1 MKVLITGATGL
12 IGSQIIED
20 CIKSNISV
28 NFLTTSRRKIIKSDM
43 VNGYYWNPSKK
54 VIDLDCFIDI
64 DTIIA
69 LSGSSIFSL
78 WTRKRK
84 KEIISS
90 RVLSLEF
97 LKESIENNDIKISQL
112 ISASGISLYP
122 DSLKIKY
129 DENEST
135 FDDSFLSNVIMKW
148 ETAANS
154 FSTIGVKVSIVRIGL
169 VLSRKAGVLKQ
180 TIMPMKFGCG
190 IIFGSGN
197 QIQSWIHINDLS
209 RIFLFIMQKKIE
221 GNYNAV
227 SNNNLTNLEFTRTI
241 SSNYSTAIFN
251 IKIPKIFFSL
261 IFGEMH
267 EILFKSHNISSRKIQ
282 NLGFRFKFENLDY
295 AVKNLIG

>member
-69 LSGSSIFSL
+69 LSGSSVFSL

-169 VLSRKAGVLKQ
+169 VLSKKAGVLKQ
-180 TIMPMKFGCG
+180 TIMPMKFGFG

-209 RIFLFIMQKKIE
+209 RIFLFIMQKKLE
-221 GNYNAV
+221 GTFNGV
-227 SNNNLTNLEFTRTI
+227 SNNNLTNSEFTRII
-241 SSNYSTAIFN
+241 SSNYSRAIFN

-282 NLGFRFKFENLDY
+282 NLGFSFKFENLDN

>member
-169 VLSRKAGVLKQ
+169 VLSKKAGVLKQ
-180 TIMPMKFGCG
+180 TIMPMKFGFG

-241 SSNYSTAIFN
+241 SSNYSRAIFN

-261 IFGEMH
+261 LFGEMH

-282 NLGFRFKFENLDY
+282 NLGFHFKFENLDC

>member
-20 CIKSNISV
+20 CTKSNISV

-169 VLSRKAGVLKQ
+169 VLSKKAGVLKQ
-180 TIMPMKFGCG
+180 TIMPMKFGFG

-241 SSNYSTAIFN
+241 SSNYSRAIFN

-282 NLGFRFKFENLDY
+282 NLGFGFKFENLDY
-295 AVKNLIG
+295 AIKNLIG

>member
-90 RVLSLEF
+90 RVLSLDF

-169 VLSRKAGVLKQ
+169 VLSKKAGVLKQ
-180 TIMPMKFGCG
+180 TIMPMKFGFG

-241 SSNYSTAIFN
+241 SSNYSRAIFN

-282 NLGFRFKFENLDY
+282 SLGFGFKFENLDY
-295 AVKNLIG
+295 AIKNLIA

>member
-20 CIKSNISV
+20 CTKSNISV

-90 RVLSLEF
+90 RVLSLDF

-169 VLSRKAGVLKQ
+169 VLSKKAGVLKQ
-180 TIMPMKFGCG
+180 TIMPMKFGFG

-241 SSNYSTAIFN
+241 SSNYSRAIFN

-261 IFGEMH
+261 MFGEMH

>member
-64 DTIIA
+64 DTIIV

-169 VLSRKAGVLKQ
+169 VLSKKAGVLKQ
-180 TIMPMKFGCG
+180 TIMPMKFGFG

-241 SSNYSTAIFN
+241 SSNYSRAIFN

>member
-90 RVLSLEF
+90 RVLSLDF

-169 VLSRKAGVLKQ
+169 VLSKKAGVLKQ
-180 TIMPMKFGCG
+180 TIMPMKFGFG

-241 SSNYSTAIFN
+241 SSNYSRAIFN

-282 NLGFRFKFENLDY
+282 NIGFDR
-295 AVKNLIG
+295 

>member
-20 CIKSNISV
+20 CTKSNISV
-28 NFLTTSRRKIIKSDM
+28 NFLTTSRRKIIKSDL
-43 VNGYYWNPSKK
+43 VNGYYWNPNKK

-64 DTIIA
+64 DTIIV

-209 RIFLFIMQKKIE
+209 RIFLFIIQKKLE
-221 GNYNAV
+221 GTYNAV

-282 NLGFRFKFENLDY
+282 NLGFRFKFENFDH

>member
-169 VLSRKAGVLKQ
+169 VLSKKAGVLKQ
-180 TIMPMKFGCG
+180 TIMPMKFGFG

-209 RIFLFIMQKKIE
+209 RIFLFIMQKKVE

-241 SSNYSTAIFN
+241 SSNYSRAIFN

>member
-20 CIKSNISV
+20 CTKSNISV

-64 DTIIA
+64 DTIIV

-84 KEIISS
+84 KEIITS

-122 DSLKIKY
+122 DSLKINY

-169 VLSRKAGVLKQ
+169 VLSKKAGVLKQ
-180 TIMPMKFGCG
+180 TIMPMKFGFG

-209 RIFLFIMQKKIE
+209 RIFLFIMQKKVE

-241 SSNYSTAIFN
+241 SSNYSRAIFN

>member
-169 VLSRKAGVLKQ
+169 VLSKKAGVLKQ
-180 TIMPMKFGCG
+180 TIMPMKFGFG

-241 SSNYSTAIFN
+241 SSNYSRAIFN
-251 IKIPKIFFSL
+251 IKISKIFFSL

>member
-28 NFLTTSRRKIIKSDM
+28 NFLTTSRRKIIKSDL

-64 DTIIA
+64 DTIIV

-169 VLSRKAGVLKQ
+169 VLSKKAGVLKQ
-180 TIMPMKFGCG
+180 TIMPMKFGFG

-221 GNYNAV
+221 GTYNAV

-241 SSNYSTAIFN
+241 SSNYSRAIFN

>member
-169 VLSRKAGVLKQ
+169 VLSKKAGVLKQ
-180 TIMPMKFGCG
+180 TIMPMKFGFG

-241 SSNYSTAIFN
+241 SSNYSRAIFN

>member
-64 DTIIA
+64 DTIIV

-169 VLSRKAGVLKQ
+169 VLSKKAGVLKQ
-180 TIMPMKFGCG
+180 TIMPMKFGFG

-241 SSNYSTAIFN
+241 SSNYSRAIFN

-282 NLGFRFKFENLDY
+282 NLGFHFKFENLDY

>member
-20 CIKSNISV
+20 CTKSNISV
-28 NFLTTSRRKIIKSDM
+28 NFLTSSRRKIIKSAM

-169 VLSRKAGVLKQ
+169 VLSKKAGVLKQ

-209 RIFLFIMQKKIE
+209 RIFLFIMQKKLE
-221 GNYNAV
+221 GTYNGV
-227 SNNNLTNLEFTRTI
+227 SNNNLTNLEFTRII
-241 SSNYSTAIFN
+241 SSNYSRAIFN

-267 EILFKSHNISSRKIQ
+267 EILFKSHDISSRKIQ
-282 NLGFRFKFENLDY
+282 NLGFRFKFENFDH

>member
-20 CIKSNISV
+20 CTKSNISV

-135 FDDSFLSNVIMKW
+135 FDDSFLSDVIMKW
-148 ETAANS
+148 ESAANS
-154 FSTIGVKVSIVRIGL
+154 FGTIGVKVSIVRIGL
-169 VLSRKAGVLKQ
+169 VLSKKAGVFKQ
-180 TIMPMKFGCG
+180 TIMPMKFGFG

-241 SSNYSTAIFN
+241 SSNYSRAIFN

>member
-20 CIKSNISV
+20 CTKSNISV
-28 NFLTTSRRKIIKSDM
+28 NFLTTSRRKIIKSDL
-43 VNGYYWNPSKK
+43 VNGYYWNPNKK

-64 DTIIA
+64 DTIIV

-169 VLSRKAGVLKQ
+169 VLSKKAGVLKQ
-180 TIMPMKFGCG
+180 TIMPMKFGFG

-241 SSNYSTAIFN
+241 SSNYSRAIFN

-282 NLGFRFKFENLDY
+282 NLGFGFKFENLDY

>member
-20 CIKSNISV
+20 CTKSNISV

-169 VLSRKAGVLKQ
+169 VLSKKAGVLKQ

-209 RIFLFIMQKKIE
+209 RIFLFIMQKKLK
-221 GNYNAV
+221 GTYNGV

-241 SSNYSTAIFN
+241 SSNYSRAIFN

-282 NLGFRFKFENLDY
+282 KLGFRFKFENFDH

>member
-64 DTIIA
+64 DTIIG

-169 VLSRKAGVLKQ
+169 VLSKKAGVLKQ
-180 TIMPMKFGCG
+180 TIMPMKFGFG

-241 SSNYSTAIFN
+241 SSNYSRAIFN

-282 NLGFRFKFENLDY
+282 NIGFRFKFENLDY

>member
-169 VLSRKAGVLKQ
+169 VLSKKAGVLKQ
-180 TIMPMKFGCG
+180 TIMPMKFGFG

-209 RIFLFIMQKKIE
+209 RIFLFIIQKKLE
-221 GNYNAV
+221 GTYNAV

-241 SSNYSTAIFN
+241 SSNYSRAIFN

>member
-169 VLSRKAGVLKQ
+169 VLSKKAGVLKQ
-180 TIMPMKFGCG
+180 TIMPMKFGFG

-209 RIFLFIMQKKIE
+209 RIFLFIMQKKIQ

-241 SSNYSTAIFN
+241 SSNYSRAIFN

-282 NLGFRFKFENLDY
+282 NLGFGFKFENLDY

>member
-1 MKVLITGATGL
+1 MKVLISGATGL

-169 VLSRKAGVLKQ
+169 VLSKKAGVLKQ
-180 TIMPMKFGCG
+180 TIMPMKFGFG

-209 RIFLFIMQKKIE
+209 RIFLFIMQKKVE

-241 SSNYSTAIFN
+241 SSNYSRAIFN

-282 NLGFRFKFENLDY
+282 NLGFGFKFENLDY

>member
-97 LKESIENNDIKISQL
+97 LKESIENNYIKISQL

-169 VLSRKAGVLKQ
+169 VLSKKAGVLKQ
-180 TIMPMKFGCG
+180 TIMPMKFGFG

-241 SSNYSTAIFN
+241 SSNYSRAIFN

>member
-169 VLSRKAGVLKQ
+169 VLSKKAGVFKQ
-180 TIMPMKFGCG
+180 TIMPMKFGFG

-241 SSNYSTAIFN
+241 SSNYSRAIFN

>member
-20 CIKSNISV
+20 CTKSNISV

-90 RVLSLEF
+90 RVLSLDF

-169 VLSRKAGVLKQ
+169 VLSKKAGVFKQ
-180 TIMPMKFGCG
+180 TIMPMKFGFG

-241 SSNYSTAIFN
+241 SSNYSRAIFN

-261 IFGEMH
+261 LFGEMH

-282 NLGFRFKFENLDY
+282 NLGFSFKFENLDN

>member
-122 DSLKIKY
+122 DSLKINY

-169 VLSRKAGVLKQ
+169 VLSKKAGVLKQ
-180 TIMPMKFGCG
+180 TIMPMKFGFG

-221 GNYNAV
+221 GTYNAV

-241 SSNYSTAIFN
+241 SSNYSRAIFN

-282 NLGFRFKFENLDY
+282 NLGFGFKFENLDY

>member
-1 MKVLITGATGL
+1 MKVLISGATGL

-20 CIKSNISV
+20 CTKSNISV

-148 ETAANS
+148 ESAANS
-154 FSTIGVKVSIVRIGL
+154 FSAIGVKVSIVRIGL
-169 VLSRKAGVLKQ
+169 VLSKKAGVLKQ
-180 TIMPMKFGCG
+180 TIMPMKFGFG

-241 SSNYSTAIFN
+241 SSNYSRPIFN
-251 IKIPKIFFSL
+251 IKISKIFFSL

>member
-169 VLSRKAGVLKQ
+169 VLSKKAGVLKQ
-180 TIMPMKFGCG
+180 TIMPMKFGFG

-209 RIFLFIMQKKIE
+209 RIFLFIMQKKLE
-221 GNYNAV
+221 GTYNGV

-241 SSNYSTAIFN
+241 SSNYSRAIFN

>member
-90 RVLSLEF
+90 RVLSLDF

-169 VLSRKAGVLKQ
+169 VLSKKAGVLKQ
-180 TIMPMKFGCG
+180 TIMPMKFGFG

-241 SSNYSTAIFN
+241 SSNYSRAIFN

-282 NLGFRFKFENLDY
+282 NLGFHFKFENLDY

>member
-20 CIKSNISV
+20 CTKSNISV
-28 NFLTTSRRKIIKSDM
+28 NFLTTSRRKIIKSDL
-43 VNGYYWNPSKK
+43 VNGYYWNPSNK

-64 DTIIA
+64 DTIIV

-169 VLSRKAGVLKQ
+169 VLSKKAGVLKQ
-180 TIMPMKFGCG
+180 TIMPMKFGFG
-190 IIFGSGN
+190 IIFGYGN

-209 RIFLFIMQKKIE
+209 RIFLFIMQKKLK
-221 GNYNAV
+221 GTYNGV
-227 SNNNLTNLEFTRTI
+227 SNNNLTNLEFTRII
-241 SSNYSTAIFN
+241 SSNYSRAIFKN
-251 IKIPKIFFSL
+251 KIPKIFFIL

-282 NLGFRFKFENLDY
+282 KLGFRFKFENFDY

>member
-90 RVLSLEF
+90 RVLSLDF
-97 LKESIENNDIKISQL
+97 LKESIKNNDIKISQL

-169 VLSRKAGVLKQ
+169 VLSKKAGVLKQ
-180 TIMPMKFGCG
+180 TIMPMKFGFG

-241 SSNYSTAIFN
+241 SSNYSRAIFN

-261 IFGEMH
+261 LFGEMH

-282 NLGFRFKFENLDY
+282 NLGFSFKFENLDN

>member
-169 VLSRKAGVLKQ
+169 VLSKKAGVLKQ
-180 TIMPMKFGCG
+180 TIMPMKFGFG

-241 SSNYSTAIFN
+241 LSNYSRAIFN
-251 IKIPKIFFSL
+251 IKIPKIFFSF

>member
-169 VLSRKAGVLKQ
+169 VLSKKAGVLKQ
-180 TIMPMKFGCG
+180 TIMPMKFGFG

-241 SSNYSTAIFN
+241 SSNYSRAIFN

-282 NLGFRFKFENLDY
+282 NIGFRFKFENLDY

>member
-169 VLSRKAGVLKQ
+169 VLSKKAGVLKQ
-180 TIMPMKFGCG
+180 TIMPMKFGFG

-241 SSNYSTAIFN
+241 SSNYSRAIFN

-261 IFGEMH
+261 MFGEMH

-282 NLGFRFKFENLDY
+282 NLGFGFKFENLDY

>member
-20 CIKSNISV
+20 CTKSNISV

-64 DTIIA
+64 DTIIS

-90 RVLSLEF
+90 RVLSLDF

-135 FDDSFLSNVIMKW
+135 FDDSFLSDVIMKW
-148 ETAANS
+148 ESAANS

-169 VLSRKAGVLKQ
+169 VLSKKAGVLKQ
-180 TIMPMKFGCG
+180 TIMPMKFGFG

-241 SSNYSTAIFN
+241 SSNYSRAIFN

>member
-169 VLSRKAGVLKQ
+169 VLSKKAGVLKQ
-180 TIMPMKFGCG
+180 TIMPMKFGFG

-209 RIFLFIMQKKIE
+209 RIFLFIMQKKLE
-221 GNYNAV
+221 GTFNGV
-227 SNNNLTNLEFTRTI
+227 SNNNLTNSEFTRII
-241 SSNYSTAIFN
+241 SSNYSRAIFN

>member
-20 CIKSNISV
+20 CTKSNISV

-97 LKESIENNDIKISQL
+97 LKESIENNGIKISQL

-169 VLSRKAGVLKQ
+169 VLSKKAGVLKQ
-180 TIMPMKFGCG
+180 TIMPMKFGFG

-241 SSNYSTAIFN
+241 SSNYSRAIFN

-282 NLGFRFKFENLDY
+282 SLGFGFKFENLDY
-295 AVKNLIG
+295 AIKNLIA

>member
-169 VLSRKAGVLKQ
+169 VLSKKAGVLKQ
-180 TIMPMKFGCG
+180 TIMPMKFGFG

-209 RIFLFIMQKKIE
+209 RIFLFIMQKKYS
-221 GNYNAV
+221 GTFNGV
-227 SNNNLTNLEFTRTI
+227 SNNNLTNSEFTRTI
-241 SSNYSTAIFN
+241 SSNYSRAIFN

>member
-169 VLSRKAGVLKQ
+169 VLSKKAGVLKQ
-180 TIMPMKFGCG
+180 TIMPMKFGFG

-241 SSNYSTAIFN
+241 SSNYSRAIFN

-261 IFGEMH
+261 MFGEMH

-282 NLGFRFKFENLDY
+282 NLGFHFKFENLDC

>member
-90 RVLSLEF
+90 RVLTLDF

-169 VLSRKAGVLKQ
+169 VLSKKAGVLKQ
-180 TIMPMKFGCG
+180 TIMPMKFGFG

-241 SSNYSTAIFN
+241 SSNYSRAIFN

-282 NLGFRFKFENLDY
+282 SLGFGFKFENLDY
-295 AVKNLIG
+295 AIKNLIA